1 MKQASYLA
9 AMFVRKVVKKN
20 PGSDKSYAYYRL
32 VEAYRG
38 AGDKPR
44 QRVILNLGKLDGL
57 PVEMHKTLADRIE
70 YLLMGQIEIF
80 SGATDPVVDRLAQ
93 GFYRAILQSGS
104 HSHSIPAASPVPKPA
119 GTFVKVDIDSIENE
133 DIKEVGAAW
142 LCKQV
147 LDASGIGA
155 LLESV
160 GVKGVALDHCMVA
173 LLARLVHPGSELATE
188 GWLREHSA
196 LPELHGMRPDGVTRF
211 HLYRA
216 ATRLY
221 GHKELVERH
230 LAGHAR
236 DLFSLDD
243 RILLFDLTNTYFEG
257 RMASSDKAV
266 HGRSKE
272 KRSDAPIVSLALVVD
287 HLGFPKYSRFYP
299 GNVSEPGTLAE
310 VVADMSAHVAKGE
323 RKPVVVIDAGIA
335 TSNNLLMLTGKGYD
349 YLCVSRTKPDGFDA
363 ATGTAAE
370 FLSKQGHTISVKAVA
385 NPKNPG
391 ERILHVRSPL
401 KAVKESAIR
410 DKLTGRFLADMELA
424 RAAIGKPKGTKTTD
438 KVHQRIGRIKE
449 RHSRVAKNYTIDVA
463 EEKGTVTGITWT
475 LAPKAPRD
483 QEGVYFLRTSVAD
496 LSEEAVWRM
505 YATLTEVEAA
515 FRTLKTDLRIRPV
528 HHQKDANIEAHLFMG
543 VLAYHVVAILR
554 HKLKQAGINKGWSK
568 IVATMDS
575 QKLVTTTFNDKDG
588 NRHFVRQCSQ
598 PTVEAKVIYDSLGL
612 KYQPFKRKK
621 GVMTHTSNRTA
632 TSS

>member
-1 MKQASYLA
+1 
-9 AMFVRKVVKKN
+9 MFVRKVIKKN

-44 QRVILNLGKLDGL
+44 QRVILNLGKLEGL

-70 YLLMGQIEIF
+70 YLLLGQIEIF
-80 SGATDPVVDRLAQ
+80 SGSTDPVVDQLAQ

-104 HSHSIPAASPVPKPA
+104 HPVPTPAPAAVAKPA

-142 LCKQV
+142 LCKQA
-147 LDASGIGA
+147 LDATGIGA
-155 LLESV
+155 VLEAA
-160 GVKGVALDHCMVA
+160 GIKGVALDHCMLAWV
-173 LLARLVHPGSELATE
+173 ARLVHPGSELATE

-216 ATRLY
+216 ATRLHE
-221 GHKELVERH
+221 HKDLIERH
-230 LAGHAR
+230 MASHAR

-257 RMASSDKAV
+257 RMASSQKAA

-272 KRSDAPIVSLALVVD
+272 KRSDAAIISLALVVD

-310 VVADMSAHVAKGE
+310 VVADMATHVAKGE
-323 RKPVVVIDAGIA
+323 RKPVVVMDAGIA
-335 TSNNLLMLTGKGYD
+335 TIKNLLMLTEKGYD
-349 YLCVSRTKPDGFDA
+349 YLCVSRTKPDDFDA
-363 ATGTAAE
+363 AKGVAVE

-385 NPKNPG
+385 NPQNPA
-391 ERILHVRSPL
+391 ERVLHVRSPL
-401 KAVKESAIR
+401 KAKKESAIR
-410 DKLTGRFLADMELA
+410 DKLTERFVADMELA
-424 RAAIGKPKGTKTTD
+424 RAAIGKPKGTKATD
-438 KVHQRIGRIKE
+438 KVHQRIGRIRE
-449 RHSRVAKNYTIDVA
+449 RHSRVAKNYTIEVA
-463 EEKGTVTGITWT
+463 EKEGTVTGITWA
-475 LAPKAPRD
+475 LVPKTPQG

-528 HHQKDANIEAHLFMG
+528 HHQNDANIEAHLFMG
-543 VLAYHVVAILR
+543 VLAYHIVAILR

-568 IVATMDS
+568 IIATMDS
-575 QKLVTTTFNDKDG
+575 QKLVTTTFNDKEG

-598 PTVEAKVIYDSLGL
+598 PTVNAKVIYDSLGL

-621 GVMTHTSNRTA
+621 GVMTHANNRMAISN
-632 TSS
+632 